1 MSDYEVTIGLEV
13 HCELKTASKIFC
25 SCPNVFG
32 GEPNTHCCPV
42 CSGLPGTLPVLNKKA
57 VEYTVKAGLAL
68 GCEISRYSK
77 WDRKNYFYPDLPK
90 AWQTSQY
97 DLPLC
102 LGGEVKYRADGGE
115 EKSVRINR
123 IHLEEDAGKLI
134 HEGGVTRVDYNR
146 CGVPLIE
153 IVTEPDLHSPEDAVA
168 FLTELKNIL
177 KYTGVSDVKMQEG
190 SLRCDVNLSVAKRGE
205 KLGTRTE
212 TKNLN
217 SFRSVLRSC
226 KYEAERQ
233 IELIEAGGTVK
244 QETRRWDDAAG
255 EGSSM
260 RGKEDAHDYR
270 YFPEP
275 DLMPVV
281 MTDEDIERI
290 RATIPALKG
299 ERTAKY
305 TSEFGLTA
313 YDAELLTADVAV
325 ADLFDGAVA
334 AGANP
339 KKAANFIMGDVLRL
353 AKEAGSEDV
362 NIKISPVRLAEL
374 LKLVEDG
381 VISLVV
387 AQKEVFPKVWGTDK
401 SPSALVD
408 ELGLKQSNDTDEIEA
423 ALKEIMKNNERVVN
437 DYRSGNEKVM
447 SFFVGQVMKATKG
460 KANPKI
466 VGEVVKKLLANK

>member
-1 MSDYEVTIGLEV
+1 MKDYEITIGLEI
-13 HCELKTASKIFC
+13 HCELKTQSKIFC

-42 CSGLPGTLPVLNKKA
+42 CSGFPGVLPVLNKKA

-68 GCEISRYSK
+68 NCEIAPFSK

-102 LGGEVKYRADGGE
+102 RGGGVEFKSGDGSL
-115 EKSVRINR
+115 KRVRLNR

-146 CGVPLIE
+146 CGVPLME
-153 IVTEPDLHSPEDAVA
+153 IVTEPDIHSPEDAVA
-168 FLTELKNIL
+168 FLEELKNIL

-190 SLRCDVNLSVAKRGE
+190 SLRCDVNLSVAPVGGP
-205 KLGTRTE
+205 LGTRTE

-217 SFRSVLRSC
+217 SFRAVLRSC
-226 KYEAERQ
+226 RYEAERQ
-233 IELIEAGGTVK
+233 IEILESGGTVV

-255 EGSSM
+255 EGSGM
-260 RGKEDAHDYR
+260 RGKENAHDYR

-281 MTDEDIERI
+281 ISREEIERI
-290 RATIPALKG
+290 RASIPALKA
-299 ERTAKY
+299 ERTEKY
-305 TSEFGLTA
+305 VTEYKLSD
-313 YDAELLTADVAV
+313 YDAALLTADVAV

-339 KKAANFIMGDVLRL
+339 KKAANFIMGDVMRL
-353 AKEAGSEDV
+353 AKEPGSEDV
-362 NIKISPVRLAEL
+362 NIAISPAQLYSVI
-374 LKLVEDG
+374 KLGEDG
-381 VISLVV
+381 AVSLVAV
-387 AQKEVFPKVWGTDK
+387 QKELFPKVWGTDDK
-401 SPSALVD
+401 PEELVD
-408 ELGLKQSNDTDEIEA
+408 KLGLRQSSDTEEIEA
-423 ALKEIMKNNERVVN
+423 VVREIMAANERVVN
-437 DYRSGNEKVM
+437 DYRAGNEKVM
-447 SFFVGQVMKATKG
+447 SFFVGQTMKATKG

-466 VGEVVKKLLANK
+466 VNEVLLKLLKG